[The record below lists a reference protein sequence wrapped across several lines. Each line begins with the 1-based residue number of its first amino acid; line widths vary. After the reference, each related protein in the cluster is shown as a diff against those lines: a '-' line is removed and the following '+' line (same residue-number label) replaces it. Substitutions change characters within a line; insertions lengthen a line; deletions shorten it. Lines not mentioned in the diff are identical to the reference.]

1 MPDVTRAADGHH
13 SSRSKR
19 YSPKP
24 VDVIDVERR
33 HDDIGSNDDLKL
45 ENLVDVDDDLRV
57 EEGGDGVPAD
67 HPTKVAESSGPLAV
81 ECDLGSVGRVQV
93 LHD

>member
-45 ENLVDVDDDLRV
+45 ENLINVDADFCV
-57 EEGGDGVPAD
+57 EKRGDGIPAD
-67 HPTKVAESSGPLAV
+67 HPTKVAKPSGPLAV
-81 ECDLGSVGRVQV
+81 ECDLASVG
-93 LHD
+93 